1 MYSAFHPPFRF
12 DNATRTVIDTVA
24 GRGLQAART
33 LRINYNAIVNVTSAG
48 PVNEWLATAHAVE
61 TNSYIS
67 TSITFTLVN
76 STCSDSAEHAASAA
90 NGLSVRQIYSHDNR
104 DVVGWGIVV
113 GDPAVMA
120 KTKTG
125 TMRPCTAVLQAT
137 DSITGEFLTVAII
150 NASVKNCFDNG
161 NPNKLVDYSIVELQR
176 PRHLQP
182 RFKSLRW
189 NLQGMQ
195 LQQLVSWRSVRDKAI
210 KAVQPWHAQTRSV
223 QHQKPGMRIVCSN
236 AGSRLQTTQ
245 WSRTRLQDV

>member
-1 MYSAFHPPFRF
+1 MYSAFHLPFRF

-137 DSITGEFLTVAII
+137 DSITGEILTVAII

-161 NPNKLVDYSIVELQR
+161 NPNKLVDTQSLSCNGHGTCNLDLNPYDGI
-176 PRHLQP
+176 
-182 RFKSLRW
+182 FKGCNCSSSYLGDRCEIKQSKQC
-189 NLQGMQ
+189 NLG
-195 LQQLVSWRSVRDKAI
+195 
-210 KAVQPWHAQTRSV
+210 TRKHEAFNTKS
-223 QHQKPGMRIVCSN
+223 Q
-236 AGSRLQTTQ
+236 AL
-245 WSRTRLQDV
+245 

>member
-1 MYSAFHPPFRF
+1 MYSAFHLPFRF

-161 NPNKLVDYSIVELQR
+161 NPNKLVDTQSLSCNGHGTCNLDLNPYDGI
-176 PRHLQP
+176 
-182 RFKSLRW
+182 FKGCNCSSSYL
-189 NLQGMQ
+189 G
-195 LQQLVSWRSVRDKAI
+195 SVRDKAI